1 MLRESRPRHQ
11 TGIEDKTSEINGEN
25 DYKTETH
32 LPASVR
38 ACRRRGELPAHQE
51 RPVQRDRARG
61 RTHAAERNRALQAGL
76 QQVLYQDERQRRLYN
91 DRTKVL
97 TIKTQKQMENQ
108 TTNENAAIENA
119 ECEVIQVQN
128 SEMLAAINK
137 SEIDTQI
144 ATAKQYPRNLARV
157 LNNIE
162 TLATMDEETAASC
175 FYVLRRQGKVIE
187 GPSVRMAEIIASS
200 WGNLRVQAR
209 IIGNDG
215 KFITAQGVC
224 HDLESN
230 YATSVDV
237 KRRITDKYGHT
248 YSDDMQVVT
257 GNAACAI
264 AMRNAVMKVV
274 PSALIKKV
282 LAKAKQV
289 SLGQSMT
296 LENSRQNMMQYFAK
310 VGVDEKHILDY
321 LSVSKVDEIDIDMVV
336 ELRGLANA
344 IKEGTTTVQETF
356 FPKKTTPVEET
367 KEEVDPSKDLF
378 GGEKEGKTEKKR
390 EDKK

>member
-1 MLRESRPRHQ
+1 
-11 TGIEDKTSEINGEN
+11 
-25 DYKTETH
+25 
-32 LPASVR
+32 
-38 ACRRRGELPAHQE
+38 
-51 RPVQRDRARG
+51 
-61 RTHAAERNRALQAGL
+61 
-76 QQVLYQDERQRRLYN
+76 
-91 DRTKVL
+91 
-97 TIKTQKQMENQ
+97 MEQNFNQ
-108 TTNENAAIENA
+108 ENAVENSTV
-119 ECEVIQVQN
+119 EVIQVQ
-128 SEMLAAINK
+128 SADMLAAINK
-137 SEIDTQI
+137 SEIDTQV

-157 LNNIE
+157 LGNIE

-175 FYVLRRQGKVIE
+175 FYILRRQGKVIE

-237 KRRITDKYGHT
+237 KRRITDKLGKT
-248 YSDDMQVVT
+248 FSDDMQVVT
-257 GNAACAI
+257 GNAACSI

-282 LAKAKQV
+282 LAKAKSV

-296 LENSRQNMMQYFAK
+296 LESSRQNMMQYFAK
-310 VGVDEKHILDY
+310 IGVDEQHIFDY

-356 FPKKTTPVEET
+356 FPKQSTPVEAT
-367 KEEVDPSKDLF
+367 IEEVDPSKGLF
-378 GGEKEGKTEKKR
+378 GDGSEPKEEKTGKKGEKK
-390 EDKK
+390 

>member
-1 MLRESRPRHQ
+1 
-11 TGIEDKTSEINGEN
+11 
-25 DYKTETH
+25 
-32 LPASVR
+32 
-38 ACRRRGELPAHQE
+38 
-51 RPVQRDRARG
+51 
-61 RTHAAERNRALQAGL
+61 
-76 QQVLYQDERQRRLYN
+76 
-91 DRTKVL
+91 
-97 TIKTQKQMENQ
+97 MENQ

-119 ECEVIQVQN
+119 ECEVIQVQG

-144 ATAKQYPRNLARV
+144 TTAKQYPRNLARV

-230 YATSVDV
+230 YAASVDV
-237 KRRITDKYGHT
+237 KRRITDKNGRT

-282 LAKAKQV
+282 LAKAKKV
-289 SLGQSMT
+289 SLGESIT

-336 ELRGLANA
+336 ELRGLATA
-344 IKEGTTTVQETF
+344 IKEGTTTIQE
-356 FPKKTTPVEET
+356 TPVEET

-378 GGEKEGKTEKKR
+378 GGEKEGKAEKKK
-390 EDKK
+390 EDKKQ

>member
-1 MLRESRPRHQ
+1 
-11 TGIEDKTSEINGEN
+11 
-25 DYKTETH
+25 
-32 LPASVR
+32 
-38 ACRRRGELPAHQE
+38 
-51 RPVQRDRARG
+51 
-61 RTHAAERNRALQAGL
+61 
-76 QQVLYQDERQRRLYN
+76 
-91 DRTKVL
+91 
-97 TIKTQKQMENQ
+97 
-108 TTNENAAIENA
+108 
-119 ECEVIQVQN
+119 
-128 SEMLAAINK
+128 MLAAINK

-144 ATAKQYPRNLARV
+144 STAKQYPRNLARV

-282 LAKAKQV
+282 LAKAKEV

-296 LENSRQNMMQYFAK
+296 LESSRQNMMLYYAK
-310 VGVDEKHILDY
+310 IGVDEKHILDY

-336 ELRGLANA
+336 ELRGLATA
-344 IKEGTTTVQETF
+344 IKEGTTTIQETF

-367 KEEVDPSKDLF
+367 KEDVDPSKDLF
-378 GGEKEGKTEKKR
+378 GGEKEKKSEKKN